1 MTRTNSPSGFN
12 DQQLTAF
19 MAVELFFDS
28 GTVRIWNGI
37 GDLTFNSNTY
47 SGTGQFLNVSSI
59 EESAEIG
66 AKGVTLSLAGISS
79 TILSY
84 ALSENYQYRNINIHV
99 GTIDGATVDSYQ
111 IFSGRMDVM
120 TIDEQGETCAISL
133 SAENRLIDLE
143 RPRVRRYTSEDQK
156 SLFPGDKGFDFV
168 NSLQETEIQW
178 GG

>member
-1 MTRTNSPSGFN
+1 MSRTGSPSDFN
-12 DQQLTAF
+12 NSELTAF

-28 GTVRIWNGI
+28 GTVRFWNGV
-37 GDLTFNSNTY
+37 GDLTFNTNTY
-47 SGTGQFLNVSSI
+47 TGTGQLLSVSQI

-66 AKGVTLSLAGISS
+66 AKGVSLTLSGISS

-84 ALSENYQYRNINIHV
+84 ALNENYQYRNINIHV
-99 GTIDGATVDSYQ
+99 GSISAGVADSYQ

-120 TIDEQGETCAISL
+120 TIEEMGETCNVSL
-133 SAENRLIDLE
+133 TAENRLIDLE

-168 NSLQETEIQW
+168 NSLQEAEIQW

>member
-1 MTRTNSPSGFN
+1 MSRSGTPTGFN
-12 DQQLTAF
+12 NDELTAF

-28 GTVRIWNGI
+28 GTVRLWNGI

-47 SGTGQFLNVSSI
+47 SGTGQFLNISSI

-66 AKGVTLSLAGISS
+66 AKGVTLGLSGVDP

-84 ALSENYQYRNINIHV
+84 ALNENYQYRDINIHV
-99 GTIDGATVDSYQ
+99 GTIDGGVVSTYQ

-120 TIDEQGETCAISL
+120 TIEEQGETCSISV

-156 SLFPGDKGFDFV
+156 AIYPNDKGFDFV
-168 NSLQETEIQW
+168 NSIQEAEIQW

>member
-1 MTRTNSPSGFN
+1 MSRTGYPTDFN
-12 DQQLTAF
+12 NAELTAF

-28 GTVRIWNGI
+28 GTVRLWNGI

-47 SGTGQFLNVSSI
+47 SGTGQFLNVSQI

-66 AKGVTLSLAGISS
+66 AKGVTLSLSGVSS

-84 ALSENYQYRNINIHV
+84 ALTENYQYRNINIHV
-99 GTIDGATVDSYQ
+99 GSIDNGTVDSYQ

-120 TIDEQGETCAISL
+120 TIEEQGQTCAIQL

-156 SLFPGDKGFDFV
+156 SLYSGDKGFDFV

>member
-1 MTRTNSPSGFN
+1 MSRTGAPSGFS
-12 DQQLTAF
+12 DASLTAF
-19 MAVELFFDS
+19 MAVEMFFTS
-28 GTVRIWNGI
+28 GTVRLWNGI
-37 GDLTFNSNTY
+37 GDLTFDSNTY
-47 SGTGQFLNVSSI
+47 SGTGQLLSISNI
-59 EESAEIG
+59 EEAAEIG
-66 AKGVTLSLAGISS
+66 AKGITLGLSGINS

-84 ALSENYQYRNINIHV
+84 ALNENYQYKNIKIHV

-120 TIDEQGETCAISL
+120 TIDENGETCNITL

-156 SLFPGDKGFDFV
+156 SLHPNDKGFDFV
-168 NSLQETEIQW
+168 NSLQEAEIKW

>member
-1 MTRTNSPSGFN
+1 MSRTNSPEGFN
-12 DQQLTAF
+12 DQELTAF
-19 MAVELFFDS
+19 MAIELFFDS
-28 GTVRIWNGI
+28 GTVRLWNGI
-37 GDLTFNSNTY
+37 GDLTFNANTY
-47 SGTGQFLNVSSI
+47 SGTGQLLNVSSI

-66 AKGVTLSLAGISS
+66 AKGVSLSLSGVSS

-84 ALSENYQYRNINIHV
+84 ALTENYQYRDIAIHV
-99 GTIDGATVDSYQ
+99 GTIDSGTVDSYQ

-120 TIDEQGETCAISL
+120 TIEEQGETCSINL
-133 SAENRLIDLE
+133 TAENRLIDLE

-156 SLFPGDKGFDFV
+156 SLYPGDKGFDFV